1 MGKKL
6 SPSQWFKSAA
16 ASYRSM
22 RATGDMSP
30 SEMRELL
37 ADDIQTHHED
47 GDPFGRNIWIDFI
60 DKYDRDV
67 LKTQRDK
74 ADEVAA
80 LEMASG
86 LLQQEL
92 FAPEVLAKLGLD
104 LDLQL
109 GFGRSVKTLD
119 ATHEERLKAIAEL
132 ERQLDN
138 ANKGMVKK
146 LEAIKRAD
154 SMAGDKT
161 LREIISDPGEFG
173 QGGAVAQ

>member
-6 SPSQWFKSAA
+6 NPSQWFKSAA
-16 ASYRSM
+16 ASYRAM
-22 RATGDMSP
+22 RTTGDLSP

-47 GDPFGRNIWIDFI
+47 GDSFGRNIWIDFI

-67 LKTQRDK
+67 LRAQRDK

-92 FAPEVLAKLGLD
+92 FEPEVLARLGLD
-104 LDLQL
+104 FDLEL

-119 ATHEERLKAIAEL
+119 ATHEERQKAIAEL
-132 ERQLDN
+132 ERKLDN
-138 ANKGMVKK
+138 ANKGMLKK
-146 LEAIKRAD
+146 LEAIRRAD
-154 SMAGDKT
+154 DLAGDKT
-161 LREIISDPGEFG
+161 LREIISDPGES
-173 QGGAVAQ
+173 GAAAQ